1 MNIVK
6 FKDVILEGDD
16 LFNTYLKGQYVYAI
30 NWQWLHP
37 ITPDF
42 GNREYISASKNPL
55 ELTIRIGYTDYI
67 DYIDMDE
74 TTRINDVKLFMYKNT
89 QKTDIDITI
98 EDVKKFRTNLAIWLW
113 DYNLINENFDVKIRT
128 MVNYYRQNMNDET
141 TRILINIMGT
151 TYSPVTVSTFVS
163 SNTCGCGST
172 NVQQL
177 QSSGSCNTLDTYVQ
191 AIHFIMFN
199 TFSDYTFWLDKT
211 EICQR
216 MIKYLQTII
225 NQNLPLTTETDV
237 INCSTIHIDY
247 QLRHQQQLQNVIT
260 ALEYIVND
268 DINGNKNF
276 ITQALRGFA
285 EMYDRL
291 QW

>member
-6 FKDVILEGDD
+6 FKDIIIEGDD
-16 LFNTYLKGQYVYAI
+16 SFNTYLKGQYVYAI

-37 ITPDF
+37 ITQDF
-42 GNREYISASKNPL
+42 GNKEYISASKNPL
-55 ELTIRIGYTDYI
+55 ELTIHIAYTDYI

-98 EDVKKFRTNLAIWLW
+98 EEVKKFRTNLAIWLW
-113 DYNLINENFDVKIRT
+113 EYNLINENFDVKTRT

-141 TRILINIMGT
+141 TRTLINIMGT
-151 TYSPVTVSTFVS
+151 PYVPLTASTFVGY
-163 SNTCGCGST
+163 NNCGCGSSS
-172 NVQQL
+172 VQQL
-177 QSSGSCNTLDTYVQ
+177 QSSSGCDTLATYIQ
-191 AIHFIMFN
+191 AIHSIMLN
-199 TFSDYTFWLDKT
+199 TFSDYNFWLDKT

-216 MIKYLQTII
+216 MIKYIQTII
-225 NQNLPLTTETDV
+225 NQNLPLTTDTDV

-268 DINGNKNF
+268 DIKGNKNF
-276 ITQALRGFA
+276 ITQALQYFA
-285 EMYDRL
+285 EMYEML

>member
-37 ITPDF
+37 ITQDF
-42 GNREYISASKNPL
+42 GNKEYISASKNPL

-67 DYIDMDE
+67 DYIDMEE

-98 EDVKKFRTNLAIWLW
+98 EEVKKFRTNLAQWLW
-113 DYNLINENFDVKIRT
+113 EYNLINENFDVKTRT

-141 TRILINIMGT
+141 TRTLINIMGT

-163 SNTCGCGST
+163 SNTCGCGSSK
-172 NVQQL
+172 VQQL
-177 QSSGSCNTLDTYVQ
+177 QNPGSCNTLESYVQ
-191 AIHFIMFN
+191 AIHSIMLN
-199 TFSDYTFWLDKT
+199 TFSDYNFWLDKT

-285 EMYDRL
+285 EMYERL